1 MGENRNG
8 SNEKGSNEKENF
20 KPNGIETKVKEL
32 EEKLEVIENTNAVL
46 EDKVRSYEDPSK
58 KPRTIQRGYVKKNL
72 KFEKND
78 IKINPSTGERT
89 TAKRKAKN

>member
-1 MGENRNG
+1 MGKNEN
-8 SNEKGSNEKENF
+8 SFNEKQDTASYN
-20 KPNGIETKVKEL
+20 IEDKVKEL

-78 IKINPSTGERT
+78 IKINPSTGERA